1 MRLHQALVVALLALE
16 CTASFAEALH
26 RLSGA
31 QIRAQFTGKVLT
43 DATHWRETYAPGGK
57 LLIEEMGHAAST
69 GSWRIDGDRLCKVRP
84 GIVDDCYEVWSA
96 GDQVELR
103 LGKHPPLQAFLR
115 PASAK

>member
-1 MRLHQALVVALLALE
+1 MTLRQALVVALLTFWG
-16 CTASFAEALH
+16 TASFAESLH

-31 QIRAQFTGKVLT
+31 QIRIQFTGKVLT

-57 LLIEEMGHAAST
+57 LFVEEMGHAAST

-96 GDQVELR
+96 GDRAELR
-103 LGKHPPLQAFLR
+103 LGKNPPL
-115 PASAK
+115 